1 MTLKSFLPKRPI
13 NICFLR
19 DLPCTELCAR
29 HWGNMALNFRKPIR
43 HRTKTKEKLGIQND
57 RMKEDVIQTGKK

>member
-1 MTLKSFLPKRPI
+1 
-13 NICFLR
+13 
-19 DLPCTELCAR
+19 
-29 HWGNMALNFRKPIR
+29 MALNFRKPIR